1 MNGRSWGAILMALGA
16 AVVVVG
22 LLVHFGLVGWFG
34 RLPGDIRI
42 ETERTRFYFPITSM
56 VVVSIVVSLLL
67 TLWRRLL

>member
-1 MNGRSWGAILMALGA
+1 MNERSLGAILMTLGA

-22 LLVHFGLVGWFG
+22 LLVHFGLFGWFG

-56 VVVSIVVSLLL
+56 VIVSIVVSLLL
-67 TLWRRLL
+67 SLWRRLL